1 MRLIKVTGGL
11 GNQMFIYAFYL
22 RMKKRFPKV
31 RIDLSDM
38 VHYKVHYGYEMHR
51 VFNLPHTEF
60 CINQPL
66 KKVIEFLFFK
76 KIYER
81 KQDPDSLRAF
91 EKKYFWPL
99 LYFKGFYQSE
109 RFFADI
115 KDDVREAFTFDKR
128 NANERSLRLLEQIGS
143 DANAVSLHIR
153 RGDYLLPK
161 HWETTGSICQL
172 SYYQN
177 AIAEMNQ
184 RINHPSYYV
193 FSDDIPWVRENL
205 PLENV
210 VYVDWNK
217 GEDSWQDMMLMSCCR
232 HHIICNS
239 TFSWWGAWLNPRE
252 DKIVIAP
259 NRWFRHCE
267 TPNIY
272 PAGWLTVAIN

>member
-22 RMKKRFPKV
+22 RMKKYYPKV

-38 VHYKVHYGYEMHR
+38 MHYKVHYGYEMHR

-81 KQDPDSLRAF
+81 KQAPNSLRAF

-115 KDDVREAFTFDKR
+115 KDEVRE
-128 NANERSLRLLEQIGS
+128 SLSLLTRIKPTVEVLICLKFWTRMKTQ
-143 DANAVSLHIR
+143 
-153 RGDYLLPK
+153 YLY
-161 HWETTGSICQL
+161 I
-172 SYYQN
+172 
-177 AIAEMNQ
+177 
-184 RINHPSYYV
+184 
-193 FSDDIPWVRENL
+193 F
-205 PLENV
+205 V
-210 VYVDWNK
+210 V
-217 GEDSWQDMMLMSCCR
+217 E
-232 HHIICNS
+232 IICNPS
-239 TFSWWGAWLNPRE
+239 IGLLPGVYAS
-252 DKIVIAP
+252 
-259 NRWFRHCE
+259 
-267 TPNIY
+267 Y
-272 PAGWLTVAIN
+272 LTIKTQ

>member
-22 RMKKRFPKV
+22 RMKKYYPKV

-38 VHYKVHYGYEMHR
+38 MHYKVHYGYEMHR

-81 KQDPDSLRAF
+81 KQAPNSLRAY

-115 KDDVREAFTFDKR
+115 KDEVRESFTFDK
-128 NANERSLRLLEQIGS
+128 NKANSRSLNMLEILDKDENRSISTYSSWRLFATQALGYYRKCMPVTLLSKRNSGNEQKSCLSI
-143 DANAVSLHIR
+143 
-153 RGDYLLPK
+153 LL
-161 HWETTGSICQL
+161 
-172 SYYQN
+172 Y
-177 AIAEMNQ
+177 
-184 RINHPSYYV
+184 
-193 FSDDIPWVRENL
+193 F
-205 PLENV
+205 
-210 VYVDWNK
+210 
-217 GEDSWQDMMLMSCCR
+217 
-232 HHIICNS
+232 
-239 TFSWWGAWLNPRE
+239 
-252 DKIVIAP
+252 
-259 NRWFRHCE
+259 FR
-267 TPNIY
+267 
-272 PAGWLTVAIN
+272 